1 MSFENLSERGK
12 NILQALIDY
21 YIATAQPV
29 GSRVLANKFGLGISP
44 ATIRNSMQDLEEMG
58 LVKQPHTSAG
68 RVPTDTGYR
77 VYVDELLEPEDLGV
91 SEKRKIEEEISVDYT
106 AVEELLEQTARALG
120 NVSQELGVILSPRF
134 DKGILTRID
143 LIPVAEKKI
152 LVVLAV
158 KSGLIKTILLEAESN
173 LETLSLERTQSILN
187 ERLCGLS
194 LREIID
200 SMEERLKDSS
210 DADAKLLKLFLDSKE
225 TLLTFQE
232 TEQLHLG
239 GTTNTV
245 HQPEFKDK
253 DTLSSFIALLEEK
266 KILTELVS
274 TKGINKGIAITIG
287 KELERGEVQSLSLV
301 TSRYQAGE
309 VSGTI
314 GIIGPTR
321 MRYGKLVS
329 LVDYTAKLLSK
340 ILSE

>member
-143 LIPVAEKKI
+143 LIPMAEKKI

-225 TLLTFQE
+225 ALLTFQE

-239 GTTNTV
+239 GTTNMV

>member
-77 VYVDELLEPEDLGV
+77 VYVDELLELEDLGV

-239 GTTNTV
+239 GTTNMV

>member
-1 MSFENLSERGK
+1 MSFENLSERER

-29 GSRVLANKFGLGISP
+29 GSRVLAHKFGLGISP
-44 ATIRNSMQDLEEMG
+44 ATIRNTMQDLEEMG

-77 VYVDELLEPEDLGV
+77 VYVDELLEPENLAL
-91 SEKRKIEEEISVDYT
+91 SEKKKIEEEILVDYS
-106 AVEELLEQTARALG
+106 AIEELLEQAARVLG

-143 LIPVAEKKI
+143 LIPMAERKI
-152 LVVLAV
+152 LVVLVV
-158 KSGLIKTILLEAESN
+158 KSGLVKTILLEAESN
-173 LETLSLERTQSILN
+173 LETLALEKTKSILN

-194 LREIID
+194 LKEIMD
-200 SMEERLKDSS
+200 SMEQRLKESAG
-210 DADAKLLKLFLDSKE
+210 ADAKLIKLFLDSKE
-225 TLLTFQE
+225 TLLSFQE
-232 TEQLHLG
+232 TEQLHLS
-239 GTTNTV
+239 GTTNIV
-245 HQPEFKDK
+245 SQPEFKDK
-253 DTLSSFIALLEEK
+253 HTLSSFIALLEEK
-266 KILTELVS
+266 KILAQLIAA
-274 TKGINKGIAITIG
+274 KGISEGITITIG
-287 KELERGEVQSLSLV
+287 RELTRGEAQSLSLV

-309 VSGTI
+309 IIGTI

>member
-21 YIATAQPV
+21 YIATAHPV

-77 VYVDELLEPEDLGV
+77 VYVDELLEPEDLGA

-158 KSGLIKTILLEAESN
+158 KSGLIRTILLEAESN
-173 LETLSLERTQSILN
+173 LETLSLKRTQSILN

-321 MRYGKLVS
+321 MRYGKLVT

-340 ILSE
+340 ILSK

>member
-44 ATIRNSMQDLEEMG
+44 ATIRNSMQDLEELG

-77 VYVDELLEPEDLGV
+77 VYVDELLEPEDLGF
-91 SEKRKIEEEISVDYT
+91 SEKRKIEEEISVDY
-106 AVEELLEQTARALG
+106 AAIEELLEQTARALG

-152 LVVLAV
+152 LVVLTV
-158 KSGLIKTILLEAESN
+158 KSGLIRTILLEAESN
-173 LETLSLERTQSILN
+173 LETLALDKTQGILN
-187 ERLCGLS
+187 ERLCGLT
-194 LREIID
+194 LRELMD
-200 SMEERLKDSS
+200 SMEERLKDGS
-210 DADAKLLKLFLDSKE
+210 DADTKLLKLLLDSKE

-239 GTTNTV
+239 GTINIV

-253 DTLSSFIALLEEK
+253 DVLSSFIALLEEK

>member
-1 MSFENLSERGK
+1 
-12 NILQALIDY
+12 
-21 YIATAQPV
+21 V

-44 ATIRNSMQDLEEMG
+44 ATIRNSMQDLEELG

-91 SEKRKIEEEISVDYT
+91 SEKRKIEEEISVDYA

-120 NVSQELGVILSPRF
+120 HVSQELGVILSPRF

-210 DADAKLLKLFLDSKE
+210 DADAKLLRLFLDSKE

-232 TEQLHLG
+232 TEQIHLG
-239 GTTNTV
+239 GTTNIV

-253 DTLSSFIALLEEK
+253 DALSSFIALLEEK

>member
-1 MSFENLSERGK
+1 MSFESLSERGK

-29 GSRVLANKFGLGISP
+29 GSKVLANKFGLKISP
-44 ATIRNSMQDLEEMG
+44 ATIRNTMQDLEEMG
-58 LVKQPHTSAG
+58 LVRQPHTSAG

-77 VYVDELLEPEDLGV
+77 VYVDDLLEPENLAA
-91 SEKRKIEEEISVDYT
+91 SEKKKIEEEILVDYK
-106 AVEELLEQTARALG
+106 AIEELLEQTARVLG
-120 NVSQELGVILSPRF
+120 NVSNELGVILSPRF

-173 LETLSLERTQSILN
+173 LETLALEKTQSILN

-194 LREIID
+194 LREIMD
-200 SMEERLKDSS
+200 SMEERLKESS
-210 DADAKLLKLFLDSKE
+210 DARLIKLFLDSKE

-239 GTTNTV
+239 GTPNIV
-245 HQPEFKDK
+245 NQPEFKDK
-253 DTLSSFIALLEEK
+253 DTLSSFIALVEEK
-266 KILTELVS
+266 KILAELIS
-274 TKGINKGIAITIG
+274 AKGIKEGITITIG

-301 TSRYQAGE
+301 TSRYQARE

>member
-1 MSFENLSERGK
+1 MSFESLSERGK

-29 GSRVLANKFGLGISP
+29 GSKVLANKFGLKISP
-44 ATIRNSMQDLEEMG
+44 ATIRNTMQDLEEMG
-58 LVKQPHTSAG
+58 LVRQPHTSAG

-77 VYVDELLEPEDLGV
+77 VYVDDLLEPENLAA
-91 SEKRKIEEEISVDYT
+91 SEKKKIEEEILVDYK
-106 AVEELLEQTARALG
+106 AIEELLEQTARVLG
-120 NVSQELGVILSPRF
+120 NVSNELGVILSPRF
-134 DKGILTRID
+134 DKGILTRAD

-173 LETLSLERTQSILN
+173 LETLALEKTQSILN

-194 LREIID
+194 LREIMD
-200 SMEERLKDSS
+200 SMEERLKESS
-210 DADAKLLKLFLDSKE
+210 GADAKLIKLFLDSKE

-232 TEQLHLG
+232 TEQLHLS
-239 GTTNTV
+239 GTTNIV
-245 HQPEFKDK
+245 NQPEFKDK
-253 DTLSSFIALLEEK
+253 DTLSSFITLVEEK
-266 KILTELVS
+266 KILAELIS
-274 TKGINKGIAITIG
+274 AKGIKEGITITIG

-301 TSRYQAGE
+301 TSRYQARE

>member
-44 ATIRNSMQDLEEMG
+44 ATIRNSMQDLEELG

-77 VYVDELLEPEDLGV
+77 VYVDELLEPEDLGF
-91 SEKRKIEEEISVDYT
+91 SEKRKIEEEISVDY
-106 AVEELLEQTARALG
+106 AAIEELLEQTARALG

-152 LVVLAV
+152 LVVLTV
-158 KSGLIKTILLEAESN
+158 KSGLIRTILLEAESN
-173 LETLSLERTQSILN
+173 LETLALDKTQGILN
-187 ERLCGLS
+187 ERLCGLT
-194 LREIID
+194 LRELMD

-210 DADAKLLKLFLDSKE
+210 DADTKLLRLFLDSKE

-239 GTTNTV
+239 GTINIV

-253 DTLSSFIALLEEK
+253 DVLSSFIALLEEK